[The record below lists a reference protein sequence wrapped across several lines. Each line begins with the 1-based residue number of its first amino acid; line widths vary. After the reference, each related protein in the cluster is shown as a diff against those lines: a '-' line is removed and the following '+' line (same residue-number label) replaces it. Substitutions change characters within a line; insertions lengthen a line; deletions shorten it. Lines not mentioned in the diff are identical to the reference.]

1 MANPRIIAGT
11 RKGMRLNAVPGD
23 STRPITDRVKE
34 AVFNI
39 LGADIVDASM
49 FDLFGGTGSVGLE
62 ALSRGASFVRFSDA
76 NRNAYNTLVSN
87 IKLTRFEKQAKA
99 YFGDVFN
106 ILRGVPD
113 REFEYIYVAPPQ
125 YKEMWK
131 RIMEVLDK
139 NDGWLTDDG
148 WIIVQIHPIERED
161 LELECFELFDE
172 RKYGS
177 TTLLFYRRREEEQVL

>member
-1 MANPRIIAGT
+1 MANPRIIAGS

-23 STRPITDRVKE
+23 STRPVTDRVKE

-39 LGADIVDASM
+39 LGPDIVDASM
-49 FDLFGGTGSVGLE
+49 FDLFGGTGSIGLE
-62 ALSRGASFVRFSDA
+62 ALSRGASYVRFSDA

-106 ILRGVPD
+106 ILRGIPD

-125 YKEMWK
+125 YKGMWK

-161 LELECFELFDE
+161 LELECYELFDE

-177 TTLLFYRRREEEQVL
+177 TTLLFYYRKDVD